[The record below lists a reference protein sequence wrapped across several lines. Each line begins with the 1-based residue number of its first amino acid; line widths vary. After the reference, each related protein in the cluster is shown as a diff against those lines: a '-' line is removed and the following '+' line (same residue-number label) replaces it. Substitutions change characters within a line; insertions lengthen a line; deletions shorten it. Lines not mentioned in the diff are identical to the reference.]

1 MVCLHL
7 GGLIKCLGLVGGFQT
22 EVALPASCSDLLVL
36 FFISISEGCELFSG
50 MLSSCMFVLISQD
63 SLDELEMNDYWKEV
77 ENIASSERGA
87 GRGDGE
93 GDGEAHEEEHQKI
106 PEGRICIV
114 HG

>member
-1 MVCLHL
+1 MFRPA
-7 GGLIKCLGLVGGFQT
+7 GFI
-22 EVALPASCSDLLVL
+22 
-36 FFISISEGCELFSG
+36 FIPISEGCELFSG
-50 MLSSCMFVLISQD
+50 MSSSCMFVLVFQE